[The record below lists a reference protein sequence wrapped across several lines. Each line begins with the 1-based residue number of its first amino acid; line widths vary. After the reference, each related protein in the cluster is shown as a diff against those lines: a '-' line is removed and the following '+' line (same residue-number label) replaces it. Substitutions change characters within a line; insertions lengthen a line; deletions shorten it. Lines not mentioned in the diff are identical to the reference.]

1 MRIGALSEL
10 KMKHLTKIPE
20 YNLYQ
25 VTVYENT
32 KDKYNTFC
40 TPECAKAIDDYL
52 GYRKTSGE
60 KIIDANAP
68 VIRERFDRIDIENTA
83 KKKPEPVATRG
94 ISEILYILLTKSGL
108 TQHIQWN
115 YST

>member
-1 MRIGALSEL
+1 MRIGALYEL
-10 KMKHLTKIPE
+10 KIKHLTKIPE

-32 KDKYNTFC
+32 KYEYNKFC

-60 KIIDANAP
+60 ITDDNAP
-68 VIRERFDRIDIENTA
+68 VIRECFDGIDIENTA
-83 KKKPEPVATRG
+83 KKKPEQVATRG
-94 ISEILYILLTKSGL
+94 IAEILHILLTKSGL
-108 TQHIQWN
+108 T
-115 YST
+115 